1 MAPGQSFDEP
11 NAVPLLSKGAR
22 HSARRLLQ
30 RKARAETGLFRA
42 EGVQAVREA
51 LARPAEVVRLGVE
64 DPVRHAE
71 LVERALGAAVEV
83 ARAPRDQVN
92 SLCDTVTSQGI
103 IAVCRWSRVE
113 LSRISAP
120 RLAVICAQVRDPGN
134 AGTVVRCADAFGA
147 DLVVLSQG
155 SVDVTNPKTVRASV
169 GSVFH
174 LPIVTSV
181 ALPVAVEWAH
191 RHDMQVLA
199 ADASGTSLDVL
210 ARGARLQGPTVW
222 LMGNEAWGLP
232 PEELALAD
240 LVVSVPM
247 WGRAESL
254 NLSTAAAICLY
265 ATASAQHQGR
275 A

>member
-11 NAVPLLSKGAR
+11 NAVPLLSKGAL

-30 RKARAETGLFRA
+30 RKARAETGLFLA

-51 LARPAEVVRLGVE
+51 LARPAEVVRLVVD

-199 ADASGTSLDVL
+199 ADASGISLDVL